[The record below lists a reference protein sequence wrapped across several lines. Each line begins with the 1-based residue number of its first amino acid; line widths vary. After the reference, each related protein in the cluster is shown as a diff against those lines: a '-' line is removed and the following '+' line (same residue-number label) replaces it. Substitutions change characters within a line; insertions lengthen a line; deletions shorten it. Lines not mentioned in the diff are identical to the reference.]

1 MRRLDG
7 WLFLLALLV
16 GAACIGF
23 FSARYLWAADWSV
36 GARASIAPES
46 RAVLDRLPG
55 PVEVVS
61 YASPAGDLRANIGG
75 FFERYQRAKPDLTLR
90 FVDPE
95 RDPAAMREL
104 GISTDGAMLFHYHE
118 RVQRLDDAL
127 TERNVSNALERLTR
141 GGERIVAF
149 VTGDGERLP
158 NGVANADLGV
168 FMAQFQ
174 ARGIRAVPLNFGQV
188 QAVPEHTDLVV
199 LASPL
204 AALSPVAVK
213 ALVAWLDNGGNLLWL
228 TEPGDADLGTAPLA
242 VALGVRVLPGMLV
255 DAQGAALNV
264 ADPRQ
269 ILQTTY
275 TAHPITHG
283 LVQTTLFPQVAALA
297 RAAGADWTVGVF
309 LHTGEQ
315 SRIAFD
321 AVNAAQPAAIRV
333 AAEQG
338 EMHGPFDFGF
348 ALTRLSPSPVRN
360 EQRAVVVGDGDFLAN
375 SFVGNGGNR
384 ALGERIIDWLLGDD
398 ALVDLPPRGAPDR
411 VLVLSQG
418 TLNALTAGFLFV
430 LPLALFLVGATITWR
445 RRRR

>member
-1 MRRLDG
+1 M
-7 WLFLLALLV
+7 
-16 GAACIGF
+16 
-23 FSARYLWAADWSV
+23 WAADWSV

-46 RAVLDRLPG
+46 RAVLDQLPD

-61 YASPAGDLRANIGG
+61 YASPSGDLRANIGG
-75 FFERYQRAKPDLTLR
+75 FFERYQRAKPNLALR

-95 RDPAAMREL
+95 KDPAAMREL
-104 GISTDGAMLFHYHE
+104 GISTDGAMLFHYHD

-149 VTGDGERLP
+149 VTGDGERSP
-158 NGVANADLGV
+158 SGVANADLSV
-168 FMAQFQ
+168 FMAQFS
-174 ARGIRAVPLNFGQV
+174 ARGIRAVPLNFAQV

-204 AALSPVAVK
+204 AAMSPAAVK

-228 TEPGDADLGTAPLA
+228 TEPGETDLGTEPLA

-255 DAQGAALNV
+255 DSQGSALNL

-269 ILQTTY
+269 IPQSTY
-275 TAHPITHG
+275 TPHPITHG
-283 LVQTTLFPQVAALA
+283 LMQTTLFKEVAALA
-297 RAAGADWTVGVF
+297 RAPGTDWAVNAF
-309 LHTGEQ
+309 LHTGEH
-315 SRIAFD
+315 SRLAFD
-321 AVNAAQPAAIRV
+321 AVDVAQPSTIRTAAD
-333 AAEQG
+333 EG
-338 EMHGPFDFGF
+338 EVHGPFDFGF

-360 EQRAVVVGDGDFLAN
+360 EQRVVVIGDGDFLAN

-384 ALGERIIDWLLGDD
+384 ALGERLIDWLLGDD
-398 ALVDLPPRGAPDR
+398 ALVNLPPRGAPDR
-411 VLVLSQG
+411 VMALSQG
-418 TLNALTAGFLFV
+418 MLNMLTVGFLFV
-430 LPLALFLVGATITWR
+430 LPLLLFAIGATITWR